1 MIRPPQ
7 TMPTSLLRSENSAMH
22 LLMKRRPRCVSC
34 CTTAT
39 QRARTSTNNA
49 PMFSVGSCRP
59 PNHFN
64 NAISAPLLRQQQRQL
79 NKRAR
84 FSTKSQ
90 HQPNS
95 SSQQQTRRTNAT
107 LLHNYQATTHH
118 ATPTS
123 HPLLRLFLQSLQHT
137 LLKPRSLPL
146 PRYISPQHFT
156 FTLSECFGH
165 SSFILVAASYY
176 SQDFLELRIM
186 AVLGECISFGLSGNK
201 FFQVF

>member
-1 MIRPPQ
+1 MFSSIILRPQ
-7 TMPTSLLRSENSAMH
+7 TMPLQLT
-22 LLMKRRPRCVSC
+22 KRRPRCLSC
-34 CTTAT
+34 CTTPV
-39 QRARTSTNNA
+39 QRARPMNNA
-49 PMFSVGSCRP
+49 SMFSVGRSRP
-59 PNHFN
+59 PKHFN
-64 NAISAPLLRQQQRQL
+64 NAISAPFLRQHQPQ
-79 NKRAR
+79 KRVR

-95 SSQQQTRRTNAT
+95 SSQQQTTRRTNAT
-107 LLHNYQATTHH
+107 LLHNYQATTHQ

-186 AVLGECISFGLSGNK
+186 AVLGE
-201 FFQVF
+201 